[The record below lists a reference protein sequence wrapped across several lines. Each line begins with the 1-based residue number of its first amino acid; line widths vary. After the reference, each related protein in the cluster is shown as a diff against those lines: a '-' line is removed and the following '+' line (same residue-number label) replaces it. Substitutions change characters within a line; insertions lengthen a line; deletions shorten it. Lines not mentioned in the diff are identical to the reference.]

1 MRVVVVLD
9 ISDKKQLFRQLLM
22 NRFQFL
28 SFQKQRLVTVPDWLG
43 SVLIHLL
50 IAVVVVAIG
59 YLPSRKKEIVWVNLS
74 EIALEMPDP
83 AVVSE
88 PKTIAPEHVVPQNQ
102 PKTMVPEQIVPQT
115 SIPVAPIANED
126 RAELQDNPPIPEEQ
140 SIAQNITI
148 EPKAS
153 QPNRPAPRKISKAG
167 KVKQKMSR
175 SAASPK
181 ITLPSS
187 RPEVPTAGTAPP
199 APARTEAAPVVSGE
213 TSAAA
218 ETSVAAETRYL
229 QANFTGIRRKV
240 SSKLRYPSMARR
252 QGWQGQ
258 VQVRF
263 SILLSGEIDD
273 LRVLSSS
280 GYSLLDRQALQAVQ
294 LAAPFPAP
302 SVVASITLPVTFTLK

>member
-1 MRVVVVLD
+1 MVVLD

-50 IAVVVVAIG
+50 IAVVVIAISS
-59 YLPSRKKEIVWVNLS
+59 LPSRKKEIVWVNLN
-74 EIALEMPDP
+74 EIVLEMPDP
-83 AVVSE
+83 AIVSE
-88 PKTIAPEHVVPQNQ
+88 PKTIAPEHAVPQNQ
-102 PKTMVPEQIVPQT
+102 PKTLVPEQIVPRT
-115 SIPVAPIANED
+115 SIPVAPIANKD
-126 RAELQDNPPIPEEQ
+126 RAELQDNPPMPEEQ

-167 KVKQKMSR
+167 QVKQKMSR

-199 APARTEAAPVVSGE
+199 APARTETAPAAPEEIS
-213 TSAAA
+213 S
-218 ETSVAAETRYL
+218 AAETRYL
-229 QANFTGIRRKV
+229 QVNFTGIRNKV
-240 SSKLRYPSMARR
+240 SSKLRYPSMAQR

-263 SILLSGEIDD
+263 SILLSGEIAD
-273 LRVLSSS
+273 LQVLSSS